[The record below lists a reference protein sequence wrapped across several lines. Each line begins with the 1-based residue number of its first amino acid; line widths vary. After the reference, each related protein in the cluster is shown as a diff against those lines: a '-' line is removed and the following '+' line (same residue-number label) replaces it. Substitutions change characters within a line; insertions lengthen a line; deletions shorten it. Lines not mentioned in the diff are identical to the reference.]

1 MQELL
6 LQQQHQQQFNKPRQ
20 LLRVELNEDIQN
32 NPLTLPEE
40 DQPFVN
46 IHQEYFLK
54 QTLASATILVLHW
67 WLFYFWPIN
76 DGVST
81 NQLL

>member
-6 LQQQHQQQFNKPRQ
+6 LQQLHQQQFNKPRQ

-40 DQPFVN
+40 DQSVVN

-76 DGVST
+76 DEVAT
-81 NQLL
+81 KQLL

>member
-1 MQELL
+1 MQEHL

-20 LLRVELNEDIQN
+20 LLRAELNKEIQN
-32 NPLTLPEE
+32 NPVTLPEE
-40 DQPFVN
+40 DQSVVN

>member
-6 LQQQHQQQFNKPRQ
+6 LQQLHQQQFNKPRQ

-40 DQPFVN
+40 DQSVVN

-54 QTLASATILVLHW
+54 QTLASAMILVLR
-67 WLFYFWPIN
+67 WLFNFWPIN
-76 DGVST
+76 DEVAT
-81 NQLL
+81 KQLL